1 MASVW
6 NLVVCVGVS
15 MESLDSLINR
25 SHVIDSDYSG
35 RRPVREEVFIK
46 LPDRVHKPTGEFTTL
61 EELMSKE
68 YPDNSWIVERLVPEG
83 LTILSAQPA
92 SFKTW
97 LLLDIAIAVASGGA
111 LIDTFDTTQSSVLM
125 IDEESSEKLL
135 QQRLGLLNSGS
146 DLPIYFKV
154 CTDFKLDDAHISDV
168 IKRCKKDNIK
178 LITFDSLVRIHDK
191 NENDAVQMA
200 EVFAKIR
207 RFTQAGISVLIA
219 HHNRK
224 GGRGDNPSQEIR
236 GSSDILAAV
245 DCHLSLMMKR
255 DIGRKVLQIS
265 QTKVRFS
272 EELEP
277 FELEVVVSD
286 DSVGFKYSGV
296 SDHAESKRDKLAGL
310 ILEILSD
317 GKVLNQKDILMALE
331 GSGNKANAKTVR
343 AVLQILTAAQKL
355 ATTSGKGS
363 ELLYKR
369 S

>member
-1 MASVW
+1 
-6 NLVVCVGVS
+6 
-15 MESLDSLINR
+15 MESLNSLIGKQHR
-25 SHVIDSDYSG
+25 IDRTAPDK
-35 RRPVREEVFIK
+35 RPMREEEFVK
-46 LPDRVHKPTGEFTTL
+46 MPDRIRKAAGDFMSL
-61 EELMSKE
+61 QELMSNK
-68 YPDNSWIVERLVPEG
+68 YPDNNWIVDRLVPEG

-97 LLLDIAIAVASGGA
+97 LLLDIAIAVASGDT
-111 LIDTFDTTQSSVLM
+111 LIDTFDTTQTGVLM

-207 RFTQAGISVLIA
+207 RFTQVGISVLIA

-272 EELEP
+272 VELEP
-277 FELEVVVSD
+277 FELEVVISD
-286 DSVGFKYSGV
+286 DSVKFNYSGV
-296 SDHAESKRDKLAGL
+296 SDHAESKREKLAGL
-310 ILEILSD
+310 ILDILSED
-317 GKVLNQKDILMALE
+317 KVLNQKDILLALDD
-331 GSGNKANAKTVR
+331 SGNKSNAKTVR
-343 AVLQILTAAQKL
+343 AVLQALTTAKKL
-355 ATTSGKGS
+355 TTASGKGS
-363 ELLYKR
+363 ELLYKK